1 MTIQDKI
8 DKAASALMKMGPVEH
23 KRPGKPTKKDL
34 VRKFKMN
41 VDRKGKP
48 SIKEVS

>member
-1 MTIQDKI
+1 MNKKNL
-8 DKAASALMKMGPVEH
+8 DKAASALMKMGPVPH

-34 VRKFKMN
+34 ERKFKME

-48 SIKEVS
+48 SIQEVG